1 MSETARG
8 TPSKLAELGER
19 ARTLVEEGVLC
30 GIIGAA
36 VVAVFFLLVDSLQA
50 RPLWTPSILGS
61 VLFLGLRVEEVTSV
75 SATMVFAYTGVHV
88 LLFLLAGLGLAWM
101 VSQVER
107 NPQFGL
113 FLVLLFLL
121 FQSIVFG
128 LEVTLVP
135 SLVGALGAGVVA
147 AANLLSAAAMF
158 WYLLRRHPEA
168 LRRVRQGWSE

>member
-1 MSETARG
+1 MSETARD
-8 TPSKLAELGER
+8 PAARLASLGER

-36 VVAVFFLLVDSLQA
+36 VVAVFFLLVDSLQGH
-50 RPLWTPSILGS
+50 PLWTPSLLGS
-61 VLFLGLRVEEVTSV
+61 VLFLGEKVDAVSAV

-88 LLFLLAGLGLAWM
+88 LLFLLAGVVLAWM

-128 LEVTLVP
+128 FEVTLVP
-135 SLVGALGAGVVA
+135 SLVGAIGAGIVA

-158 WYLLRRHPEA
+158 WYLLHRHPEA
-168 LRRVRQGWSE
+168 VSRMRQGWGE